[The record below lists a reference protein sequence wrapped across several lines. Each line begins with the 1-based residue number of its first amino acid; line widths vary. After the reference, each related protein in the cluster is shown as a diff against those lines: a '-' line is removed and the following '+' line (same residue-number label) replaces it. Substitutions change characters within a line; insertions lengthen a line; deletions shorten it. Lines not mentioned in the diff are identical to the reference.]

1 MQLKRLKDGDR
12 EQARVLFTLMAKV
25 FEEGS
30 AELSDGYIDRLL
42 GREEFWAIAAFA
54 DNEIVGGLTA
64 HTLPMTRTQSFEIF
78 IYDIAVRSDHQ
89 RKGIGR
95 RLMEELRAQADA
107 IGIQDMFVPADAED
121 LHALD
126 FYRALGGEAAP
137 VTIFTFSGASEQS
150 LSDA

>member
-1 MQLKRLKDGDR
+1 
-12 EQARVLFTLMAKV
+12 
-25 FEEGS
+25 
-30 AELSDGYIDRLL
+30 
-42 GREEFWAIAAFA
+42 
-54 DNEIVGGLTA
+54 
-64 HTLPMTRTQSFEIF
+64 MTRAQSSEIF

-95 RLMEELRAQADA
+95 RLIEELRAQADA

-137 VTIFTFSGASEQS
+137 VTIFTFSGASEPS
-150 LSDA
+150 R